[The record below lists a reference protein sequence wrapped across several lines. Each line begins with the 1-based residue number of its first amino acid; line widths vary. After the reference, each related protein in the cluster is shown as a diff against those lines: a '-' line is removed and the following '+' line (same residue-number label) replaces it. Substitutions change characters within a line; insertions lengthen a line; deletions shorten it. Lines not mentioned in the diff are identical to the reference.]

1 MIDLKMNI
9 YAFSKPT
16 TRQECIELLREMNR
30 MADELHA
37 QWDGVEEALK
47 QHAELAIPA

>member
-9 YAFSKPT
+9 YAFSKPS
-16 TRQECIELLREMNR
+16 TREECIELLREMNR

-37 QWDGVEEALK
+37 QLDGVEEALA
-47 QHAELAIPA
+47 QHAELPMPA